1 MGRISQRQVLPP
13 VPTHDSRKVATTLE
27 RLAVQG
33 ANTTH
38 IADAVVSTWQAVD
51 AALAPV
57 IGGKGV
63 EALYA
68 RSLYLVR
75 ERHPWLAA
83 SHQGVAPQ
91 MDLAVLAAA
100 LSQQETLT
108 AAAAAGDQFE
118 SLYELLHSLIGPS
131 LTGQLLRAAW
141 DNPFGGPT
149 AQDRTQ

>member
-1 MGRISQRQVLPP
+1 M
-13 VPTHDSRKVATTLE
+13 PTQDSRKVATTLK

-63 EALYA
+63 QALYA

-83 SHQGVAPQ
+83 SHPGAAAE
-91 MDLAVLAAA
+91 MDLGLLASA
-100 LSQQETLT
+100 LSQQENFT
-108 AAAAAGDQFE
+108 AAEAAGDQLE
-118 SLYELLHSLIGPS
+118 SLYELLRSLIGPS
-131 LTGQLLRAAW
+131 LTQQLLRAAW